1 MFSSIHVTSIGK
13 MLYLPSRHLLND
25 VVTPEKR
32 AAVSLGDYVV
42 AGNKGSSRQYLLL
55 KGRRNLGVSLINI

>member
-1 MFSSIHVTSIGK
+1 MFSSIYGTFVGK

-32 AAVSLGDYVV
+32 AAVSVGDYVV
-42 AGNKGSSRQYLLL
+42 GNKGSSRQYLLL

>member
-1 MFSSIHVTSIGK
+1 

-55 KGRRNLGVSLINI
+55 KDRRNLGVSLINI

>member
-1 MFSSIHVTSIGK
+1 MFSSIYGTSVGK

-42 AGNKGSSRQYLLL
+42 VGNKGSSRQYLLL